1 MEFQRLTSP
10 TDPRFAEAIAL
21 YRQSFPYHEQ
31 RENASQVEALVHPDY
46 HFDLI
51 YDGNAFAGL
60 LLYWET
66 QDFIYV
72 EHFCIEPALRGCSY
86 GQKALALLAQKGKP
100 IVLEIDP
107 PVDELTR
114 RRKAFYERSGY
125 RANPYPHVHPPYHGD
140 CQGHPL
146 VVLSFPGELS
156 AEAYTHFHT
165 YLFKQVMK
173 GI

>member
-31 RENASQVEALVHPDY
+31 RENVSQAAALAHPDY

-51 YDGNAFAGL
+51 DDEDVFIGL

-72 EHFCIEPALRGCSY
+72 EHFCIEPTLRGRSY
-86 GQKALALLAQKGKP
+86 GQKALVLLARKGKP

-125 RANPYPHVHPPYHGD
+125 KANLYPHVHPPYHGD
-140 CQGHPL
+140 CQGHSL
-146 VVLSFPGELS
+146 VVLSFPHELS
-156 AEAYTHFHT
+156 AEAYTRFHT
-165 YLFKQVMK
+165 YLCEQVMR